1 MLLKFHQGDGHA
13 PEAKQHESQRSRKVL
28 PSGEVPRVNLK
39 GLRAWSH
46 ENEKRERL
54 QPNVKRW
61 TVLSKIKRRE
71 CD

>member
-1 MLLKFHQGDGHA
+1 MKFRQGDGHA
-13 PEAKQHESQRSRKVL
+13 PEAKQHESQRDRKVL
-28 PSGEVPRVNLK
+28 PSGEVPEVNLK

-46 ENEKRERL
+46 ENEMRERL
-54 QPNVKRW
+54 QPNIKRW